1 MDNGSYPLLTS
12 LKSEGISLLIFDLD
26 GTILDSMN
34 IWNQVDIEFL
44 GRYGYEVTS
53 EYTDMVKRVSIEDAA
68 RYTAERYKLPLT
80 PQQVQDTWNQM
91 VGEFYRNE
99 VELKEGA
106 LDYLSEARRAGFKMG
121 VATALN
127 RTNCF
132 NALRK
137 NGILELFDAVITLED
152 TGKNTDKSSPDI
164 FLKVLGYINAMGNNV
179 APGGALVFDD
189 VPSACRGARS
199 GSFKTCAV
207 YDDIGCGK
215 DNWNLFASSCDY
227 SISKW

>member
-1 MDNGSYPLLTS
+1 
-12 LKSEGISLLIFDLD
+12 
-26 GTILDSMN
+26 
-34 IWNQVDIEFL
+34 
-44 GRYGYEVTS
+44 
-53 EYTDMVKRVSIEDAA
+53 
-68 RYTAERYKLPLT
+68 
-80 PQQVQDTWNQM
+80 
-91 VGEFYRNE
+91 
-99 VELKEGA
+99 
-106 LDYLSEARRAGFKMG
+106 MG

-164 FLKVLGYINAMGNNV
+164 FLKVLDYINAMGNNV

>member
-1 MDNGSYPLLTS
+1 MENGCYPSLS
-12 LKSEGISLLIFDLD
+12 ALKSKGISVLIFDLD
-26 GTILDSMN
+26 GTLLDSMN
-34 IWNQVDIEFL
+34 VWNQVDIEFL
-44 GRYGYEVTS
+44 GRYGHEVTP

-68 RYTAERYKLPLT
+68 KFTVDRYKIPLT
-80 PQQVQDTWNQM
+80 PQEVMDTWNAM
-91 VGEFYRNE
+91 VGEFYKNE

-106 LDYLSEARRAGFKMG
+106 LDYLKEAKNSGFKLG

-127 RTNCF
+127 RVNAF
-132 NALRK
+132 NSLRK

-164 FLKVLGYINAMGNNV
+164 FLKVLDYINAMGNMV

-189 VPSACRGARS
+189 VPAACRGAS
-199 GSFKTCAV
+199 MGDFKTCAV

-215 DNWNLFASSCDY
+215 DRWNAFASSCDY
-227 SISKW
+227 SLFKW